1 MDDAGMVGRNW
12 APLLAA
18 LIGLA
23 ACSGSSDDPD
33 RPSTSSVPTVMNPVA
48 SAGSGAVASPT
59 PRGTAAGAPGTGI
72 GTPETGLAGRS
83 GGAPTPTPM
92 PPASG
97 GSTPIP
103 PPPASSPMTGMPA
116 GTPMTMT
123 PAPAGGA
130 PTEPVAP
137 TPRGKN
143 CLKPGNGNYT
153 SPGPYKVT
161 KKDVDLGM
169 VQASQH
175 TGKYTIYYP
184 DPLEASCPHPIVA
197 WGNGTGVTDSDFT
210 YDFLNSNAASWGV
223 VVASSSEDNTGS
235 GAFHK
240 AGIDY
245 LLKENMTQGSMFFQ
259 KLSTRAGVSGHSQGG
274 FGAGLGASHPNVE
287 AVVVEGASF
296 VATAKVAGLT
306 LTGTMDLGS
315 GAADAVKNA
324 QGKMFVGVW
333 EGGNH
338 VGTETVLGF
347 LGLDTT
353 SGDAMVSQRGS
364 QQFQRLYAAWFRCF
378 LADDDAACKLFAG
391 PAPDACGICKEP
403 GWNRLANKNM

>member
-1 MDDAGMVGRNW
+1 MDDASMIERPRNW
-12 APLLAA
+12 APLGAA
-18 LIGLA
+18 LIWIA
-23 ACSGSSDDPD
+23 ACSGSSDDPG
-33 RPSTSSVPTVMNPVA
+33 RPAGSSVPTVMNPVA
-48 SAGSGAVASPT
+48 SAGTGIAGSP
-59 PRGTAAGAPGTGI
+59 GSNLATAGTGTGV
-72 GTPETGLAGRS
+72 GTPGMTLAGRS
-83 GGAPTPTPM
+83 GGTATAPT

-97 GSTPIP
+97 GSNPTPRP
-103 PPPASSPMTGMPA
+103 PVPTPMMGAA
-116 GTPMTMT
+116 GTAAT
-123 PAPAGGA
+123 PTPAGGPA
-130 PTEPVAP
+130 TEPVPTPP

-143 CLKPGNGNYT
+143 CLQPGNGNYT
-153 SPGPYKVT
+153 SPGPYKVA

-169 VQASQH
+169 IQASQH

-210 YDFLNSNAASWGV
+210 YDFLNSNAASWGM

-240 AGIDY
+240 AGLDY

-274 FGAGLGASHPNVE
+274 FGANVGAGHPNVE

-296 VATAKVAGLT
+296 VATPKVAGLT

-315 GAADAVKNA
+315 GAADAVKNS

-338 VGTETVLGF
+338 IGTETVLGY

-378 LADDDAACKLFAG
+378 LADDEAACKLFSG
-391 PAPDACGICKEP
+391 QAPDACGICKEP